1 MENTGRGV
9 DSTVST
15 ILDRSQ
21 FCRRI
26 SARKVSR
33 RRAGD
38 REQLKRAENRS
49 IIRTKCGQAWR
60 MNRDKVERAKRN
72 RLEITR
78 ITLKRRSGEVEVHTM
93 PRS

>member
-38 REQLKRAENRS
+38 REQLKREWKRAENRS
-49 IIRTKCGQAWR
+49 IIRMKCGQAWR
-60 MNRDKVERAKRN
+60 MKRDKVERTKRN

-78 ITLKRRSGEVEVHTM
+78 IILNGDQVR
-93 PRS
+93 